1 MREGGISR
9 WSPWADE
16 SGGRLGLAALPC
28 GDPSTRR
35 GPWVFELA
43 RNEDRPAIEAFVR
56 AFLKDIFSTELC
68 DYLAERE
75 GDRAETLLCRRGR
88 EIVGVLQFTRRQ
100 MHYGSVTLPVAVLR
114 LFGVIPELW
123 HSSVPSS
130 MLARAEGQMRGT
142 GVPVGF
148 LWTREPKCWQKLGW
162 VPIYRPT
169 VLEANVHT
177 LLSGLYARGLVR
189 RRRQCKG
196 LQIRPARQW
205 DLEALA
211 VLYEKCVQRGYGFLR
226 RSAPCWKALLPRR
239 DHDVLYVAVR
249 HQNSKEMGSPINE
262 GLEAGALPEQLVG
275 YYFRKGFRIVELL
288 APVKSIALEL
298 LVHACQEG
306 AEHNRTWLL
315 FDLVPS
321 CNLRSI
327 VEELGGGL
335 PAREPFDEPVL
346 MAKIWDPV
354 RSLETILPELV
365 RRWQRS
371 GGSGFCSLGLESEGY
386 RLQLELGPDGGKI
399 TWVPCLQ
406 TGTILRVCKLAEL
419 LFRTNDGL
427 PTLPTSENRL
437 SRVEEVTCHLLELL
451 FPRIPFWRSIL
462 DDPFYSY
469 VAIPRG

>member
-1 MREGGISR
+1 
-9 WSPWADE
+9 
-16 SGGRLGLAALPC
+16 
-28 GDPSTRR
+28 
-35 GPWVFELA
+35 
-43 RNEDRPAIEAFVR
+43 
-56 AFLKDIFSTELC
+56 
-68 DYLAERE
+68 
-75 GDRAETLLCRRGR
+75 
-88 EIVGVLQFTRRQ
+88 
-100 MHYGSVTLPVAVLR
+100 
-114 LFGVIPELW
+114 
-123 HSSVPSS
+123 
-130 MLARAEGQMRGT
+130 
-142 GVPVGF
+142 
-148 LWTREPKCWQKLGW
+148 
-162 VPIYRPT
+162 
-169 VLEANVHT
+169 
-177 LLSGLYARGLVR
+177 
-189 RRRQCKG
+189 
-196 LQIRPARQW
+196 
-205 DLEALA
+205 
-211 VLYEKCVQRGYGFLR
+211 
-226 RSAPCWKALLPRR
+226 
-239 DHDVLYVAVR
+239 VR